1 MQFGGLRASARGIF
15 RPFTGEKWAR
25 QDSNLQPNRYE
36 RSALT
41 IELQAQQLRDSAETP

>member
-1 MQFGGLRASARGIF
+1 MQFGGLGDSLRGIF
-15 RPFTGEKWAR
+15 RPFTGEEWAR

-41 IELQAQQLRDSAETP
+41 IELQARQHPDSAETP